1 MVYIKDPRQNQL
13 FDPFEHLFSP
23 LAHKAI
29 ANGWQGVFR
38 HVILELLPAG
48 AVAGEFHPAMG
59 RPTKELYSMAGL
71 LFIMEFNDW
80 TKEEAAQAYMFH
92 SDLWYALNLEPGLN
106 SLSTR
111 TIERYQEIF
120 RDNELAKEVMH
131 EVTLRLVEILEQDI
145 SKQRLDSTHVF
156 SDMATFG
163 RTRMMGVT
171 IKRFLTQV
179 KRHDNEAFESLPEA
193 LRTRYRLS
201 AHQLFGDTAKDKESR
216 RLLRQQVA
224 EDMYALVTRFG
235 DEERFNGRSTFKAL
249 CTVFGQQCE
258 VIEDKVEVKA
268 KTGGA
273 VVQNPSDPDA
283 TYDGHKGP
291 GYQAQ
296 ISETCS
302 EENEV
307 QLVTAAIPQTACEND
322 ADVVEE
328 VREELKESELLPGEM
343 LADTLYGSDENVQ
356 ASTEDDMELVSP
368 VSGKTP
374 GGEAMTIGDFDVDD
388 GTEEVQTCPAGHT
401 PISSEHDPETG
412 KSRTEMPPDVCGD
425 CPDKERCPVK
435 QTRTGCHFEHT
446 AKQRRLDQ
454 RRRTEATDEFR
465 ERYKKRA
472 GIEGTN
478 SGIKRRTGMSR
489 LRVRG
494 KKSVFH
500 AILLKIAGWNIFQ
513 ATRSEKMRKHVI
525 EEMGKQPQKGHD
537 AIFLHA
543 VAKYLNISMR
553 HRWQETAFPIRNEP
567 RSQDSSLHRLLC
579 AA

>member
-1 MVYIKDPRQNQL
+1 MVTIKDPRQKLL

-23 LAHKAI
+23 LAYKAI

-38 HVILELLPAG
+38 HVILELLPAE
-48 AVAGEFHPAMG
+48 AVAGEFHPIMG

-80 TKEEAAQAYMFH
+80 TAEEAAQAYMFH
-92 SDLWYALNLEPGLN
+92 SDIWYALNLEPGLN

-111 TIERYQEIF
+111 TLERYQEIF
-120 RDNELAKEVMH
+120 RDNELAKQVMH
-131 EVTLRLVEILEQDI
+131 DVTLRLVELLEQDI
-145 SKQRLDSTHVF
+145 AKQRLDSTHVF

-171 IKRFLTQV
+171 IKRFLSQV
-179 KRHDNEAFESLPEA
+179 KRHDNGAFESLPKE
-193 LRTRYRLS
+193 LRTRYQPS
-201 AHQLFGDTAKDKESR
+201 AHQLFGGTAKDKESR

-224 EDMYALVTRFG
+224 EDMYALITRFG
-235 DEERFNGRSTFKAL
+235 DDEHFSGRGTFKAL
-249 CTVFGQQCE
+249 CAVFGQQCE

-268 KTGGA
+268 KTGGG
-273 VVQNPSDPDA
+273 VIQNPSDPDA

-291 GYQAQ
+291 GYQVQ
-296 ISETCS
+296 LSETCS
-302 EENEV
+302 EENQV
-307 QLVTAAIPQTACEND
+307 QLVTSAIPQTACESD

-328 VREELKESELLPGEM
+328 VREALKASELLPGEM

-356 ASTEDDMELVSP
+356 ASAEDGMELVSP

-374 GGEAMTIGDFDVDD
+374 GGETMTIGDFDVDD
-388 GTEEVQTCPAGHT
+388 ATEEVRTCPAGHT
-401 PISSEHDPETG
+401 PRHSEHDPETG
-412 KSRTEMPPDVCGD
+412 KTRTQMPPDLCRD
-425 CPDKERCPVK
+425 CPDKGRCPVK

-454 RRRTEATDEFR
+454 RRRNEAAEEFR

-472 GIEGTN
+472 GIEATN
-478 SGIKRRTGMSR
+478 SGIKQRTGLSR

-500 AILLKIAGWNIFQ
+500 AIRLKIAGWNVLQ
-513 ATRSEKMRKHVI
+513 AARSDKMRKHVAGQM
-525 EEMGKQPQKGHD
+525 EKHSQKGYG
-537 AIFLHA
+537 AQLLHA
-543 VAKYLNISMR
+543 AARYLSIFTGHTR
-553 HRWQETAFPIRNEP
+553 QQTAASI
-567 RSQDSSLHRLLC
+567 
-579 AA
+579 

>member
-1 MVYIKDPRQNQL
+1 MVHIKDPRQNQL

-23 LAHKAI
+23 LAYKAI
-29 ANGWQGVFR
+29 EKGWQGVFR

-48 AVAGEFHPAMG
+48 AVAGEFHPIMG

-92 SDLWYALNLEPGLN
+92 SDIWYALNLEPGFN
-106 SLSTR
+106 DLSTR

-131 EVTLRLVEILEQDI
+131 DVTLRLVEILEQDI
-145 SKQRLDSTHVF
+145 AMQRLDSTHVF

-171 IKRFLTQV
+171 IKRFLAQL

-193 LRTRYRLS
+193 LRTRYQPS
-201 AHQLFGDTAKDKESR
+201 AHQLFGDTGKDRESR

-224 EDMYALVTRFG
+224 EDMYGLIARFG
-235 DEERFNGRSTFKAL
+235 DDERFNHRSTFKAL

-268 KTGGA
+268 KTGGD
-273 VVQNPSDPDA
+273 VVQNPSDHDA

-291 GYQAQ
+291 GYQVQ

-307 QLVTAAIPQTACEND
+307 QLATAAIPQTACQSD

-328 VREELKESELLPGEM
+328 VREELKESGLLPGEM

-356 ASTEDDMELVSP
+356 ASAEDGMELVSP
-368 VSGKTP
+368 VSGKRP
-374 GGEAMTIGDFDVDD
+374 GGETMTIGDFDVDD
-388 GTEEVQTCPAGHT
+388 ATEQVRTCPAGHT
-401 PISSEHDPETG
+401 PIRSEHDPETG
-412 KSRTEMPPDVCGD
+412 KTRTEMPPDLCGD
-425 CPDKERCPVK
+425 CPDKQRCPVK

-446 AKQRRLDQ
+446 PKQRRLDE
-454 RRRTEATDEFR
+454 RRRTEATDEFH

-500 AILLKIAGWNIFQ
+500 AILLKIAGWNVFQ

-525 EEMGKQPQKGHD
+525 EEMKKQAQKGHD
-537 AIFLHA
+537 AKLLHA
-543 VAKYLNISMR
+543 VALYLSIFTGHSR
-553 HRWQETAFPIRNEP
+553 QETASCIRNEP
-567 RSQDSSLHRLLC
+567 RSHNTGHHRLPC